1 MIIKIL
7 YIATGGALGSVLRFF
22 ISYIFKIYFVYF
34 PVGTLFVNIT
44 GSFLAGLFISYLN
57 NKEISEIIIKYF
69 FIIGFLGSF
78 TTFSAF
84 SIENIE
90 LIKQNEIALSLF
102 YIIVSIILSI
112 SAAFAGFTLIKI

>member
-112 SAAFAGFTLIKI
+112 FAAFVGFALIKI

>member
-34 PVGTLFVNIT
+34 PVGTLVVNIV

-57 NKEISEIIIKYF
+57 NKEISEIIIRYF

-90 LIKQNEIALSLF
+90 LIKQNEIALSLL
-102 YIIVSIILSI
+102 YIIISIILSI
-112 SAAFAGFTLIKI
+112 SAAFAGFALIKI

>member
-7 YIATGGALGSVLRFF
+7 YIATGGALGSILRFF
-22 ISYIFKIYFVYF
+22 ISYVFKIYFVYF

-57 NKEISEIIIKYF
+57 NKEISEIIIRYF

-112 SAAFAGFTLIKI
+112 FAAFVGFALIKI

>member
-7 YIATGGALGSVLRFF
+7 YIATGGALGSILRFF
-22 ISYIFKIYFVYF
+22 ISYIFKIYFIYF
-34 PVGTLFVNIT
+34 PVGTLFVNIV
-44 GSFLAGLFISYLN
+44 GSFFTRLFISYLN
-57 NKEISEIIIKYF
+57 NKEISEIIIRYF

-90 LIKQNEIALSLF
+90 LIKQNEITLSLF
-102 YIIVSIILSI
+102 YIIASVILSI